1 MSGTSRASGEQQPDP
16 FREMWGYPNEVLQ
29 TIPDAVRYDVRPIP
43 GCYKSG
49 RQKYQATFVSADNK
63 KVVGRREAMSL
74 TSKRSGQQYY
84 VCKRADPSKGEDALQ
99 ALSSAG
105 FDIDDAIPGN

>member
-1 MSGTSRASGEQQPDP
+1 
-16 FREMWGYPNEVLQ
+16 MWGYPNEVLK

-49 RQKYQATFVSADNK
+49 RQKYQATFVSSDNK
-63 KVVGRREAMSL
+63 KVVGRREAMEL
-74 TSKRSGQQYY
+74 VSKRTGKSYH
-84 VCKRADPSKGEDALQ
+84 VCRRVDPSKAENALQ

-105 FDIDDAIPGN
+105 FDIDDVVPGN

>member
-1 MSGTSRASGEQQPDP
+1 MSGARASNEPDN
-16 FREMWGYPNEVLQ
+16 FREMWGYPNEVLK

-49 RQKYQATFVSADNK
+49 RQKYQATFVSSDNK

-74 TSKRSGQQYY
+74 TSKRTGKQYY
-84 VCKRADPSKGEDALQ
+84 VCKRVDPPKAENALQ

>member
-1 MSGTSRASGEQQPDP
+1 MSGTRPSNSEPDE
-16 FREMWGYPNEVLQ
+16 FRKTWGFPNEIKAS
-29 TIPDAVRYDVRPIP
+29 IPGAARYEVRPIP

-49 RQKYQATFVSADNK
+49 RQRFEATFVNTDNK

-105 FDIDDAIPGN
+105 FGIDDAIPGN

>member
-1 MSGTSRASGEQQPDP
+1 MSGTRPSSSEPDQ
-16 FREMWGYPNEVLQ
+16 FRETWAYPSEVLK
-29 TIPDAVRYDVRPIP
+29 TVSGAVRFDVRPIP

-49 RQKYQATFVSADNK
+49 RQRFEATFVSSDNK

-74 TSKRSGQQYY
+74 TSKRTGKQYY
-84 VCKRADPSKGEDALQ
+84 VCKRVDPSKAESALQ

-105 FDIDDAIPGN
+105 FGIDDVVPGN

>member
-1 MSGTSRASGEQQPDP
+1 MSGARASNEPDT
-16 FREMWGYPNEVLQ
+16 FRETWGYPNEVLK

-49 RQKYQATFVSADNK
+49 RQKYQATFVSSDNK

-84 VCKRADPSKGEDALQ
+84 VCKRADPSKAEDALR
-99 ALSSAG
+99 ALSEAG
-105 FDIDDAIPGN
+105 FGIDDVIPAN